1 MLTLKI
7 SALFDDSANGTD
19 PITVDY
25 ISDLLSQNG
34 SKLLQ
39 LYCNYIP
46 SHALD
51 SIFVK

>member
-19 PITVDY
+19 PI
-25 ISDLLSQNG
+25 ISPIFRVSKNG